1 MLPKRH
7 HKRLLHKVLG
17 ILPIISWILLSTSL
31 NLELLLSTA
40 YIGLTK
46 PVFTANMAASLFL
59 TSLLFR
65 TEQWISYVDYMCQ
78 LVNGYRVRVLSY
90 YNMLLNSRDTW
101 HVKCGTI

>member
-65 TEQWISYVDYMCQ
+65 TEPSLPYHFTVDNTGWFCAPMKIGVTSSKATRYTPT
-78 LVNGYRVRVLSY
+78 
-90 YNMLLNSRDTW
+90 LLAPY
-101 HVKCGTI
+101 

>member
-65 TEQWISYVDYMCQ
+65 TEPSLPNHFTSDNTRRFCTPMKIGATSSKVTRYTPT
-78 LVNGYRVRVLSY
+78 LSAP
-90 YNMLLNSRDTW
+90 
-101 HVKCGTI
+101 